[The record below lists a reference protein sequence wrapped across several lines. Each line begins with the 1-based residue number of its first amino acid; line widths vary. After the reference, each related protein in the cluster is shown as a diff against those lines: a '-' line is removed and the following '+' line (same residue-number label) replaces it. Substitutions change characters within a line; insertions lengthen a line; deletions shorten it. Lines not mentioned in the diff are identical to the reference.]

1 LCTCT
6 RLFLLSHFLL
16 PPSSQVIRV
25 RIQYEFRNNY
35 RRPKMINDIK
45 VARYIEI
52 TIIMFLL
59 LLFFFFFI
67 RTLTPPLWRGNLYT
81 RGFCR
86 NRIKITQGRF
96 VFPDSN
102 IIQTQIFRSH
112 SPRQITAVKTR
123 VLITITT
130 LYTLIYIIYTLPA
143 WGFD

>member
-1 LCTCT
+1 MCTCT

-16 PPSSQVIRV
+16 PPSSQVIHV

-45 VARYIEI
+45 VVRYIEI

-59 LLFFFFFI
+59 LLFFFFI
-67 RTLTPPLWRGNLYT
+67 RTLIPRLWRGNLYT

-86 NRIKITQGRF
+86 NRIKITQGQF

-102 IIQTQIFRSH
+102 IIQTHIFRSH
-112 SPRQITAVKTR
+112 SLRQITAVKTR
-123 VLITITT
+123 VIITVTT
-130 LYTLIYIIYTLPA
+130 L
-143 WGFD
+143 